1 MWLKCNPVSVIE
13 QVSSER
19 SGDWPSELGRGWVS
33 MEWRRGRER
42 ASPPLSL
49 LITLN
54 LWAWL
59 CAGVMLCILPWA
71 VLPWQKGRKCDLW
84 LYTWDCVLYI
94 KVNVYVT
101 WACTRRH
108 INRTSYSDSIKL
120 LTFRLQFTSVL
131 LKEVRNGET
140 FNFCLRSF
148 VFFSNWFKYTER
160 INKKYWKDLHA

>member
-1 MWLKCNPVSVIE
+1 MWLQCNPVSVIE

-19 SGDWPSELGRGWVS
+19 SRDWPSELGWAWVS
-33 MEWRRGRER
+33 VEWRRGRER
-42 ASPPLSL
+42 VSPPLSL

-54 LWAWL
+54 LRAWQ

-101 WACTRRH
+101 WACIRRH
-108 INRTSYSDSIKL
+108 INCTSYSDSNKL
-120 LTFRLQFTSVL
+120 LTFTLQFASVL
-131 LKEVRNGET
+131 LKEVYKTVKRLISALGH
-140 FNFCLRSF
+140 SH
-148 VFFSNWFKYTER
+148 VFLKL
-160 INKKYWKDLHA
+160 I